1 MDKIYLSSPHMGG
14 DELTYVN
21 EAFDTNWIAPLG
33 KNVTLFEKKVT
44 DFVNTTAGCA
54 VSSGTAGLHLSLDLL
69 GVKRGDVVFCSSL
82 TFAASAFPITYL
94 GAEPVFIDSDTE
106 TWNMSPAALRR
117 AFKEYHRLGK
127 LPKAVVIVNLYGQS
141 ADMDKLLP
149 ICEKYNVPVVEDAAE
164 SLGAVY
170 KGKMSGTFGRLSF
183 FSFNGNK
190 IITTSGGG
198 MIVSS
203 DAGLIE
209 HGLKKATQA
218 REDTGYYEHKEIGY
232 NYRLS
237 NISAGIGCG
246 QMNIINE
253 RIEKKRD
260 IFKRYIRHLSH
271 IPGISFM
278 PETADTFHTRWLT
291 TLRLDPSVVKVTPAE
306 IINILQSENIEAR
319 HVWKPMHMQPVYSG
333 CDYFEHGPDCSKILF
348 EEGLCL
354 PSDTHMT
361 HGDIDRVSLIIKEAV
376 LGTVLS
382 E

>member
-1 MDKIYLSSPHMGG
+1 MNRIYLSSPHMGG

-33 KNVTLFEKKVT
+33 KNVSMFEEKIKKYL
-44 DFVNTTAGCA
+44 DIKAACA

-69 GVKRGDVVFCSSL
+69 GVKSGDIVFCSSL

-106 TWNMSPAALRR
+106 TWNMSAAALQR
-117 AFKEYHRLGK
+117 AFKTYHRLGK

-141 ADMDKLLP
+141 ADMDALLP
-149 ICEKYNVPVVEDAAE
+149 ICEAYGVPVVEDAAE

-218 REDTGYYEHKEIGY
+218 REDTDYYEHKEIGY

-237 NISAGIGCG
+237 NVSAGIGCG

-253 RIEKKRD
+253 RINQKRE
-260 IFKRYIRHLSH
+260 IFKRYVHHLSDV
-271 IPGISFM
+271 PGISFM
-278 PETADTFHTRWLT
+278 PEMVGTFHTRWLST
-291 TLRLDPSVVKVTPAE
+291 IRLDPQKVKSSPAE
-306 IINILQSENIEAR
+306 IIALLKLENIEAR

-333 CDYFEHGPDCSKILF
+333 CDYFEHDTDCSRILF

-361 HGDIDRVSLIIKEAV
+361 YADILRVSKIIKEAV
-376 LGTVLS
+376 PGPIYQ
-382 E
+382 